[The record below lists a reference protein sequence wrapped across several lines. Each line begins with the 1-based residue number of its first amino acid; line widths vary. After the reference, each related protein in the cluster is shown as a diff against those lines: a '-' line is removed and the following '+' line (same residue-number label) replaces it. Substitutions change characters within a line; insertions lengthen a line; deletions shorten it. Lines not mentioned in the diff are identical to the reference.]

1 MPRPPV
7 LPVLDWSE
15 IFAAGKDFEAW
26 LDAAESPEKA
36 ARMREEA
43 ETLPLVEEAEEFLK
57 ELTRDVNVVAFAEDW
72 CGDVVRHVPVLERI
86 ARACP
91 RLHVRY
97 LARED
102 RPDVFVRFLTNG
114 GEAIPKF
121 VFLSEAWTEYDNWG
135 PMTCA
140 NRRLIARGKA
150 LGDVPAARR
159 KVAERYADDADRGK
173 VFAEI
178 LDIVATG
185 ASETL

>member
-7 LPVLDWSE
+7 LPVLDWRE
-15 IFAAGKDFEAW
+15 IFAAGKEFEAW
-26 LDAAESPEKA
+26 LDAAESHEKA
-36 ARMREEA
+36 ARMREDA
-43 ETLPLVEEAEEFLK
+43 ASLPLVEEAEEFL
-57 ELTRDVNVVAFAEDW
+57 EDLTRDVNVVAFAEDW

-97 LARED
+97 LARAD

-140 NRRLIARGKA
+140 DRQLIARGKA

-159 KVAERYADDADRGK
+159 KVAERYAADPDRGK

-185 ASETL
+185 AGESL